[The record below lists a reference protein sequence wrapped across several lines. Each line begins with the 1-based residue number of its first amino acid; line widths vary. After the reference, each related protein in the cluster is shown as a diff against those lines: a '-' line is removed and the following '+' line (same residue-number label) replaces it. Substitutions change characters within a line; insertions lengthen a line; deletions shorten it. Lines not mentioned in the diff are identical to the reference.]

1 MRRNWM
7 AGLALA
13 LSMSMVGAASA
24 AHAAGFDARRAAD
37 ISAFVTSHGASGA
50 LKKADDGKLYFDGKA
65 GNTFFDV
72 HFQTCDD
79 ARTYCKTMLL
89 GASWDSK
96 KLTVDQINGWNRWT
110 LFCPAYLDKDSAP
123 NMWYSIAVT
132 SNTSEDDLTAPLSTW
147 MDCLHDFDGFVDA
160 PDDFL
165 KNHA

>member
-1 MRRNWM
+1 MRRWI

-13 LSMSMVGAASA
+13 LTTAGA
-24 AHAAGFDARRAAD
+24 AHAASFDARRAAD

-50 LKKADDGKLYFDGKA
+50 LKKADDGKLYFDGQV

-96 KLTVDQINGWNRWT
+96 KLSVDQINGWNRWT
-110 LFCPAYLDKDSAP
+110 LFCPAYLDKDGAP
-123 NMWYSIAVT
+123 NIWYAIAVT
-132 SNTSEDDLTAPLSTW
+132 GNTSEDDLTGPISTW
-147 MDCLHDFDGFVDA
+147 MDCLHDFDSFVDG

-165 KNHA
+165 KNHS

>member
-1 MRRNWM
+1 MMMRRYWM
-7 AGLALA
+7 AGLALV
-13 LSMSMVGAASA
+13 LSTVGAASA
-24 AHAAGFDARRAAD
+24 AHAASFDARRSAD
-37 ISAFVTSHGASGA
+37 IAAFVTSHGASGA

-110 LFCPAYLDKDSAP
+110 LFCPAYLDKDNAP
-123 NMWYSIAVT
+123 NIWYSIAVT
-132 SNTSEDDLTAPLSTW
+132 SNTNEDDLATPLSTW
-147 MDCLHDFDGFVDA
+147 MDCLHDFDSFVDG
-160 PDDFL
+160 PEDFL